1 MGCQAKFAA
10 ETYVGKNKFSPFT
23 VLEGFKDITA
33 RAIAIQL
40 PIALASFLETIE
52 NVEAAELGGDSY
64 NVHEAMLC
72 DGLGTMFGAICGA
85 TIPTT
90 VRREDHRSGARRD
103 ERLFTPAPVEQVYIG
118 HRRHKASGATAGYS
132 LCNGLAYFVL
142 MMSGLTGLFFYL
154 IDGVSI
160 GVILIAVGLM
170 IVQQALE
177 VSPSRH
183 YPCLMVGIM
192 FVVADMIYFDHF
204 NAGVGMATRSLGRM
218 RGVSNMA
225 PAGGIMCSLIV
236 SWILCDLTDSNFVR
250 GGVVAALA
258 SFLSLFGL
266 MHGNNYVFS
275 DGTVMS
281 ADTGGDHYT
290 TDLGEV
296 VLSTFTE
303 PKVGR
308 APPSLRAPPSE
319 EEC

>member
-1 MGCQAKFAA
+1 
-10 ETYVGKNKFSPFT
+10 
-23 VLEGFKDITA
+23 
-33 RAIAIQL
+33 
-40 PIALASFLETIE
+40 
-52 NVEAAELGGDSY
+52 
-64 NVHEAMLC
+64 
-72 DGLGTMFGAICGA
+72 
-85 TIPTT
+85 
-90 VRREDHRSGARRD
+90 
-103 ERLFTPAPVEQVYIG
+103 
-118 HRRHKASGATAGYS
+118 
-132 LCNGLAYFVL
+132 

-281 ADTGGDHYT
+281 TDTGGDHYT
-290 TDLGEV
+290 TDQPPTWARWSSPPSRRPRSAVPHPVYAPRQARVNILIR
-296 VLSTFTE
+296 LTH
-303 PKVGR
+303 R
-308 APPSLRAPPSE
+308 AP
-319 EEC
+319 